1 MSPASGFRTRRL
13 VWLLIVIGIVGV
25 VAAGGIAG
33 WDTLRGIIDRLI
45 NFVRAAGPVPFFVA
59 MALLPVP
66 LAWFTIPAGEAFG
79 DQLTLPGVIAAS
91 LAAMAVQ
98 VSLTYWLGRSAM
110 GPRLQGW
117 VARRGYTVP
126 RVQGEN
132 ALAVVFLVRL
142 VPGPPLPLQCF
153 LLGLAQVPFRIYFG
167 ASWLVTVPWVIGG
180 VVFGRGLLQGNVML
194 AILGASVI
202 GATIAAIHLIRR
214 RFFPTRPAPGESSAV
229 PPRRRGES

>member
-1 MSPASGFRTRRL
+1 MPPDSGSRTRRL
-13 VWLLIVIGIVGV
+13 AWLLIVVAIVV
-25 VAAGGIAG
+25 LALAGGFAG
-33 WDTLRGIIDRLI
+33 WDTLRGIVDRVI
-45 NFVRAAGPVPFFVA
+45 SFVRGAGPVPFFVA

-79 DQLTLPGVIAAS
+79 DELTLPGVIAAS

-117 VARRGYTVP
+117 LTRRGYTVP
-126 RVQGEN
+126 RIQGEN

-153 LLGLAQVPFRIYFG
+153 LLGLAHVPFRVYFG

-180 VVFGRGLLQGNVML
+180 VVFGRGLLQGNAML

-214 RFFPTRPAPGESSAV
+214 RYFSASTPRGGSSV
-229 PPRRRGES
+229 KS